1 MFARRNFL
9 PVNVMHFLGSYP
21 LTSASGSEPYPYI
34 PLLFHH
40 LSLLQLLDVFYCK
53 VSLDLCSLFRA
64 ACKVPSFLHNIG
76 LPDLFLLLVY
86 TGIRFRLI
94 MKLSHPLFYFL
105 ILLLFLK
112 LSRCFLILEDSCD
125 RFNDHEEES
134 CYYSIY
140 VCTCHVLESNL
151 SKHWGK

>member
-40 LSLLQLLDVFYCK
+40 PLLLQLLDVFYCK

-112 LSRCFLILEDSCD
+112 LSRSVPLYLQQELPALASFLSSFFSSYHLL
-125 RFNDHEEES
+125 
-134 CYYSIY
+134 
-140 VCTCHVLESNL
+140 TCSHLLLNVL
-151 SKHWGK
+151 K

>member
-1 MFARRNFL
+1 MFAGRNFL

-94 MKLSHPLFYFL
+94 MKLSHPCLLSNSVTFSEAFAINSSLFTTGTACSCFFSFFFYQRKTL
-105 ILLLFLK
+105 I
-112 LSRCFLILEDSCD
+112 IPP
-125 RFNDHEEES
+125 
-134 CYYSIY
+134 
-140 VCTCHVLESNL
+140 V
-151 SKHWGK
+151 